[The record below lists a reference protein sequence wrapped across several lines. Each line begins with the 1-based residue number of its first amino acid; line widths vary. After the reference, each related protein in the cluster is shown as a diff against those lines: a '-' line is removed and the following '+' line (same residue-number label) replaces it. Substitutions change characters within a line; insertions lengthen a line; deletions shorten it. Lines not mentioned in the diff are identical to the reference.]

1 MSNFRLA
8 LPPLLQ
14 ILLILVLVADI
25 LIIKKYIFY
34 TESCV
39 NYFTL
44 INLIQVH
51 ACTLSLKLSQ
61 LCTQKGTFS
70 NIVRGIGG
78 RGVK

>member
-1 MSNFRLA
+1 M
-8 LPPLLQ
+8 
-14 ILLILVLVADI
+14 
-25 LIIKKYIFY
+25 
-34 TESCV
+34 

-78 RGVK
+78 GGGEINREEFTT

>member
-1 MSNFRLA
+1 MCEL
-8 LPPLLQ
+8 
-14 ILLILVLVADI
+14 
-25 LIIKKYIFY
+25 
-34 TESCV
+34 
-39 NYFTL
+39 FTL

-78 RGVK
+78 GGGEINREEFNQFYNEDHTVQNYNHPTGRGMGIYFTGLC

>member
-1 MSNFRLA
+1 M
-8 LPPLLQ
+8 
-14 ILLILVLVADI
+14 
-25 LIIKKYIFY
+25 
-34 TESCV
+34 

-78 RGVK
+78 GGGGGNKLGKNLQPDP